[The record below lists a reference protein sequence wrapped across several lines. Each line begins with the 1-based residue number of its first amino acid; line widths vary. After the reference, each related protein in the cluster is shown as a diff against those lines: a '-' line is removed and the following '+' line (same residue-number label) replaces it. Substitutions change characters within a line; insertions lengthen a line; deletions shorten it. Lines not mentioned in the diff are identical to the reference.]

1 MTSNFNPQFSKIGEI
16 LVNNGK
22 ATESGI
28 NEALAQQK
36 TTNDKLGLTLIE
48 MGFIEEDDFTNAYSQ
63 QLGYRKADNFILLE
77 ADSTVAALIPEDF
90 ARENRVLG
98 VSKNDTT
105 IVVAMEDPEDVVA
118 IDSIK
123 RLTSLNPDIL
133 VVGPT
138 LLEKSLDKV
147 YGDIQKTI
155 EVAETIDSITVVSG
169 EEGSQ
174 ELVDL
179 SPDKA
184 SDEDAP
190 IVKLVNLIFIESIK
204 ERATDIHI
212 EPMEKQV
219 YIRIRVDG
227 VLQTIMTPP
236 VSSLSGLVTRIKILS
251 NLNIA
256 EKRLP
261 QDGRFSIKSPGKD
274 IDIRVSILPTVYG
287 EKVVMRLLDKTGF
300 DFNLKSLG
308 FPQRNLGTF
317 KKVINQPYG
326 LVVVS
331 GPTGSGKSTSLYAAL
346 KEIKSDR
353 TNITTVEDPVEYQ
366 LDGVNQVQVFEDIGL
381 TFGATLR
388 SILRQDPDVLLIGEI
403 RDEETA
409 DIAVKF
415 ALTGH
420 LVFSTVHANDAPGT
434 ITRLLDIGIAP
445 FLVGSC
451 LNLVMAQRLVRKIC
465 DKCKEGYT
473 PTNEELALVGLD
485 SSKINGSLFHGKG
498 CADCRNTGYKGRLAI
513 FEMIPMARDLRKLV
527 FDNSNEDEIRQSAI
541 NNGMVTLRDA
551 GLERVLDGTT
561 SVEEILR
568 STVEELS
575 LIHI

>member
-1 MTSNFNPQFSKIGEI
+1 M
-16 LVNNGK
+16 
-22 ATESGI
+22 
-28 NEALAQQK
+28 
-36 TTNDKLGLTLIE
+36 
-48 MGFIEEDDFTNAYSQ
+48 
-63 QLGYRKADNFILLE
+63 
-77 ADSTVAALIPEDF
+77 IPEDF

-98 VSKNDTT
+98 ISSNDTT
-105 IVVAMEDPEDVVA
+105 IVVAMEDPDDVVSV
-118 IDSIK
+118 DSIK
-123 RLTSLNPDIL
+123 RLTNLNPDII
-133 VVGPT
+133 VAGPS
-138 LLEKSLDKV
+138 LLESALDKV
-147 YGDIQKTI
+147 YGEIQKTA
-155 EVAETIDSITVVSG
+155 EVTETIDSITVISG

-174 ELVDL
+174 EEVDL
-179 SPDKA
+179 TPDKA

-190 IVKLVNLIFIESIK
+190 IVKLVNLIFQESIK

-212 EPMEKQV
+212 EPMEAQV
-219 YIRIRVDG
+219 YVRIRIDG

-236 VSSLSGLVTRIKILS
+236 ITSLSGLVTRIKILS

-261 QDGRFSIKSPGKD
+261 QDGRFSVKSPGKD

-300 DFNLKSLG
+300 DFNLTSLG
-308 FPQRNLGTF
+308 FPKTNLGTF

-326 LVVVS
+326 MVVVS

-346 KEIKSDR
+346 KEIKSER

-381 TFGATLR
+381 TFGSTLR

-403 RDEETA
+403 RDGETA

-451 LNLVMAQRLVRKIC
+451 LNLVMAQRLVRRLC
-465 DKCKEGYT
+465 ADCKEEYS
-473 PTNEELALVGLD
+473 PSSEELAVVGLD
-485 SSKINGSLFHGKG
+485 QKKINGPMYQGKG
-498 CADCRNTGYKGRLAI
+498 CAECRNTGYKGRLAI

-527 FDNSNEDEIRQSAI
+527 FDNANEDEIRQTALD
-541 NNGMVTLRDA
+541 NGMTTLRDA
-551 GLERVLDGTT
+551 GLARVLDGTT
-561 SVEEILR
+561 SIEEIMR
-568 STVEELS
+568 STVEDL
-575 LIHI
+575 

>member
-1 MTSNFNPQFSKIGEI
+1 MSSNFNPQFAKLGEI
-16 LVNNGK
+16 LIKNGK
-22 ATESGI
+22 TTESGV
-28 NEALAQQK
+28 NDALAEQK
-36 TTNDKLGLTLIE
+36 VTNGKIGTTLIE
-48 MGFIEEDDFTNAYSQ
+48 MGYIEEDDFISAYAD
-63 QLGYRKADNFILLE
+63 QLGYRKADNFMLLE
-77 ADSTVAALIPEDF
+77 ADSAVASLVPEDF
-90 ARENRVLG
+90 ARENRVLA
-98 VSKNDTT
+98 VQKSETT
-105 IVVAMEDPEDVVA
+105 ITVAMEDPEDVVA
-118 IDSIK
+118 VDSVK
-123 RLTSLNPDIL
+123 RLTNLNPDIL
-133 VVGPT
+133 VVGPS
-138 LLEKSLDKV
+138 LLEKAMDKV
-147 YGDIQKTI
+147 YGEIQKTA
-155 EVAETIDSITVVSG
+155 EVAETIDNITVVSG
-169 EEGSQ
+169 DEGSQ
-174 ELVDL
+174 EEVDL

-190 IVKLVNLIFIESIK
+190 IVKLVNLIFMESIK

-219 YIRIRVDG
+219 YIRIRIDG

-236 VSSLSGLVTRIKILS
+236 VASLSGLVTRIKILS

-261 QDGRFSIKSPGKD
+261 QDGRFSIKAPGKD

-287 EKVVMRLLDKTGF
+287 EKIVMRLLDKTGF
-300 DFNLKSLG
+300 DFNLTSLG
-308 FPQRNLGTF
+308 FPKQNLGTF
-317 KKVINQPYG
+317 KKVIKQPYG
-326 LVVVS
+326 MVVVS

-346 KEIKSDR
+346 KEIKSER

-381 TFGATLR
+381 TFGSTLR

-403 RDEETA
+403 RDGETA

-451 LNLVMAQRLVRKIC
+451 LNLVMAQRLVRRLC
-465 DKCKEGYT
+465 NNCKEQYT
-473 PTNEELALVGLD
+473 PTKQELGLVSLD
-485 SSKINGSLFHGKG
+485 PSKVPGKLYKAKG
-498 CADCRNTGYKGRLAI
+498 CAECRNTGYKGRLAI

-527 FDNSNEDEIRQSAI
+527 FENANEDEIRQASLD
-541 NNGMVTLRDA
+541 NGMETLREA
-551 GLERVLDGTT
+551 GLARVLDGTT
-561 SVEEILR
+561 SIEEVLR
-568 STVEELS
+568 STVEDL
-575 LIHI
+575 

>member
-1 MTSNFNPQFSKIGEI
+1 MSADFNPQFSKLGEI

-28 NEALAQQK
+28 NEALVQQK
-36 TTNDKLGLTLIE
+36 TTNEKIGTTLIE
-48 MGFIEEDDFTNAYSQ
+48 MGLLEEDDFATAYGQ
-63 QLGYRKADNFILLE
+63 QLGYKKADNFILLE
-77 ADSTVAALIPEDF
+77 ADSEVAALIPEDF

-98 VSKNDTT
+98 VSSNDTT

-133 VVGPT
+133 VAGPS
-138 LLEKSLDKV
+138 LLEKALDKV
-147 YGDIQKTI
+147 YGEIQKTA
-155 EVAETIDSITVVSG
+155 EVEQTIDSITVVSG
-169 EEGSQ
+169 DEGSQ
-174 ELVDL
+174 EEVDL

-184 SDEDAP
+184 SEEDAP
-190 IVKLVNLIFIESIK
+190 IVKLVNLIFQESIK

-212 EPMEKQV
+212 EPMENQV
-219 YIRIRVDG
+219 YIRIRIDG

-236 VSSLSGLVTRIKILS
+236 IASLSGLVTRIKILS

-261 QDGRFSIKSPGKD
+261 QDGRFSVKAPGKD

-300 DFNLKSLG
+300 DFNLTSLG
-308 FPQRNLGTF
+308 FPKRNLNTF

-326 LVVVS
+326 MVVVS

-346 KEIKSDR
+346 KEIKSEK

-381 TFGATLR
+381 TFGSTLR

-403 RDEETA
+403 RDGETA

-451 LNLVMAQRLVRKIC
+451 LNLVMAQRLVRRLC
-465 DKCKEGYT
+465 NNCKEEYV
-473 PTNEELALVGLD
+473 PSKQELGLVGLD
-485 SSKINGSLFHGKG
+485 PSSVPKALYKAKG
-498 CADCRNTGYKGRLAI
+498 CAECRNTGYKGRLAI
-513 FEMIPMARDLRKLV
+513 FEMIPMARELRKLV
-527 FDNSNEDEIRQSAI
+527 FDNANEDEIRQAALD
-541 NNGMVTLRDA
+541 NEMVTLREA

-561 SVEEILR
+561 SIEEVLR
-568 STVEELS
+568 STVEDL
-575 LIHI
+575 

>member
-1 MTSNFNPQFSKIGEI
+1 MSADFNPQFSKLGEI

-28 NEALAQQK
+28 NEALVQQK
-36 TTNDKLGLTLIE
+36 TTNEKIGTTLIE
-48 MGFIEEDDFTNAYSQ
+48 MGLLEEDDFTTAYGQ
-63 QLGYRKADNFILLE
+63 QLGYKKADNFILLE
-77 ADSTVAALIPEDF
+77 ADSKVAALIPEDF

-98 VSKNDTT
+98 VSSNDTT

-133 VVGPT
+133 VAGPS
-138 LLEKSLDKV
+138 LLEKALDKV
-147 YGDIQKTI
+147 YGEIQKTA
-155 EVAETIDSITVVSG
+155 EVEQTIDSITVVSG
-169 EEGSQ
+169 DEGSQ
-174 ELVDL
+174 EEVDL
-179 SPDKA
+179 SPEKA
-184 SDEDAP
+184 SEEDAP
-190 IVKLVNLIFIESIK
+190 IVKLVNLIFQESIK

-212 EPMEKQV
+212 EPMENQV
-219 YIRIRVDG
+219 YIRIRIDG

-236 VSSLSGLVTRIKILS
+236 IASLSGLVTRIKILS

-261 QDGRFSIKSPGKD
+261 QDGRFSVKAPGKD

-300 DFNLKSLG
+300 DFNLTSLG
-308 FPQRNLGTF
+308 FPKRNLNTF

-326 LVVVS
+326 MVVVS

-346 KEIKSDR
+346 KEIKSEK

-381 TFGATLR
+381 TFGSTLR

-403 RDEETA
+403 RDGETA

-415 ALTGH
+415 SLTGH

-451 LNLVMAQRLVRKIC
+451 LNLVMAQRLVRRIC
-465 DKCKEGYT
+465 KNCKEEYKAS
-473 PTNEELALVGLD
+473 NEELKLVGLD
-485 SSKINGSLFHGKG
+485 PSKVDSPLYKGKG
-498 CADCRNTGYKGRLAI
+498 CAECRNTGYKGRLAI

-527 FDNSNEDEIRQSAI
+527 FDNANEDEIRQSALD
-541 NNGMVTLRDA
+541 NGMVTLREA

-561 SVEEILR
+561 SVEEVLR
-568 STVEELS
+568 STVEEL
-575 LIHI
+575 

>member
-1 MTSNFNPQFSKIGEI
+1 MENFNPQFAKLGEI
-16 LVNNGK
+16 LINNGK

-28 NEALAQQK
+28 NEALVQQK
-36 TTNDKLGLTLIE
+36 TTNEKLGVTLIE
-48 MGFIEEDDFTNAYSQ
+48 MGFIEEDDFTTAYGQ
-63 QLGYRKADNFILLE
+63 QLGFKKADNFILLE
-77 ADSTVAALIPEDF
+77 ADSSVAALIPEDF

-98 VSKNDTT
+98 ISKNETT
-105 IVVAMEDPEDVVA
+105 IVVAMEDPEDVVSV
-118 IDSIK
+118 DSVK
-123 RLTSLNPDIL
+123 RLTNLTPEIL
-133 VVGPT
+133 VSGPD
-138 LLEKSLDKV
+138 LLQKALDKV
-147 YGDIQKTI
+147 YGEIQKTA
-155 EVAETIDSITVVSG
+155 EVAETIDNITVVSG
-169 EEGSQ
+169 DEGSQ
-174 ELVDL
+174 EEVDL
-179 SPDKA
+179 SPEKA

-190 IVKLVNLIFIESIK
+190 IVKLVNLIFQESIK

-212 EPMEKQV
+212 EPMEEKV
-219 YIRIRVDG
+219 YIRIRIDG

-236 VSSLSGLVTRIKILS
+236 IASLSGLVTRIKILS

-261 QDGRFSIKSPGKD
+261 QDGRFSVKSPGKD

-300 DFNLKSLG
+300 DFNLASLG
-308 FPQRNLGTF
+308 FPKQNLGTF

-326 LVVVS
+326 MVVVS

-346 KEIKSDR
+346 KEIKSER

-381 TFGATLR
+381 TFGSTLR

-403 RDEETA
+403 RDGETA

-451 LNLVMAQRLVRKIC
+451 LNLVMAQRLVRRLC
-465 DKCKEGYT
+465 NNCKEEYK
-473 PTNEELALVGLD
+473 PSKEELGLVGLD
-485 SSKINGSLFHGKG
+485 PSRIPKTLYKAKG
-498 CADCRNTGYKGRLAI
+498 CPECRNTGYKGRLAI
-513 FEMIPMARDLRKLV
+513 FEMIPMARELRKLV
-527 FDNSNEDEIRQSAI
+527 FDNANEDEIRQASLK
-541 NNGMVTLRDA
+541 NGMETLREA
-551 GLERVLDGTT
+551 GIARILDGTT
-561 SVEEILR
+561 SIEEVLR
-568 STVEELS
+568 STVEDL
-575 LIHI
+575 

>member
-1 MTSNFNPQFSKIGEI
+1 MSTNFNPQFSKLGEI
-16 LVNNGK
+16 LINNGK
-22 ATESGI
+22 ATESNI

-36 TTNDKLGLTLIE
+36 TTSDKLGVTLIE
-48 MGFIEEDDFTNAYSQ
+48 MGFIEEDDFTTAYSQ

-77 ADSTVAALIPEDF
+77 ADSSVAALIPEDF
-90 ARENRVLG
+90 ARENRLLG
-98 VSKNDTT
+98 ISKNETT

-123 RLTSLNPDIL
+123 RLTKLNPDIL
-133 VVGPT
+133 VSGPT

-147 YGDIQKTI
+147 YGDIQKTA
-155 EVAETIDSITVVSG
+155 EVAQTIDSITVVSG

-227 VLQTIMTPP
+227 VLQIIMTPP

-300 DFNLKSLG
+300 DFNLTSLG
-308 FPQRNLGTF
+308 FPKRNLGVF

-403 RDEETA
+403 RDAETA

-465 DKCKEGYT
+465 EKCKEEYK

-485 SSKINGSLFHGKG
+485 SSKVAGPLYHGKG
-498 CADCRNTGYKGRLAI
+498 CTECRNTGYRGRLAI

-527 FDNSNEDEIRQSAI
+527 FDNANEDEVRQSALK
-541 NNGMVTLRDA
+541 NGMVTLRDA

-561 SVEEILR
+561 SLEEILR
-568 STVEELS
+568 STVEDL
-575 LIHI
+575 

>member
-1 MTSNFNPQFSKIGEI
+1 MSSNFNPQFAKLGEI
-16 LVNNGK
+16 LIKNGK
-22 ATESGI
+22 TTESGV
-28 NEALAQQK
+28 NDALAEQK
-36 TTNDKLGLTLIE
+36 VTNGKIGSTLIE
-48 MGFIEEDDFTNAYSQ
+48 MGYIEEDDFISAYAD
-63 QLGYRKADNFILLE
+63 QLGYRKADNFMLLE
-77 ADSTVAALIPEDF
+77 ADSAVASLVPEDF
-90 ARENRVLG
+90 ARENRVLA
-98 VSKNDTT
+98 VQKSETT
-105 IVVAMEDPEDVVA
+105 ITVAMEDPEDVVA
-118 IDSIK
+118 VDSVK
-123 RLTSLNPDIL
+123 RLTNLNPDIL
-133 VVGPT
+133 VVGPS
-138 LLEKSLDKV
+138 LLEKAMDKV
-147 YGDIQKTI
+147 YGEIQKTA
-155 EVAETIDSITVVSG
+155 EVAETIDNITVVSG
-169 EEGSQ
+169 DEGSQ
-174 ELVDL
+174 EEVDL

-190 IVKLVNLIFIESIK
+190 IVKLVNLIFMESIK

-219 YIRIRVDG
+219 YIRIRIDG

-236 VSSLSGLVTRIKILS
+236 VASLSGLVTRIKILS

-261 QDGRFSIKSPGKD
+261 QDGRFSIKAPGKD

-287 EKVVMRLLDKTGF
+287 EKIVMRLLDKTGF
-300 DFNLKSLG
+300 DFNLTSLG
-308 FPQRNLGTF
+308 FPKQNLGTF
-317 KKVINQPYG
+317 KKVIKQPYG
-326 LVVVS
+326 MVVVS

-346 KEIKSDR
+346 KEIKSER

-381 TFGATLR
+381 TFGSTLR

-403 RDEETA
+403 RDGETA

-451 LNLVMAQRLVRKIC
+451 LNLVMAQRLVRRLC
-465 DKCKEGYT
+465 NNCKEQYT
-473 PTNEELALVGLD
+473 PTKQELGLVGLD
-485 SSKINGSLFHGKG
+485 PSKVPGKLYKAKG
-498 CADCRNTGYKGRLAI
+498 CAECRNTGYKGRLAI

-527 FDNSNEDEIRQSAI
+527 FENANEDEIRQASL
-541 NNGMVTLRDA
+541 NNGMETLREA
-551 GLERVLDGTT
+551 GLARVLDGTT
-561 SVEEILR
+561 SIEEVLR
-568 STVEELS
+568 STVEDL
-575 LIHI
+575 

>member
-1 MTSNFNPQFSKIGEI
+1 MTADFNPQFSKIGEI

-28 NEALAQQK
+28 NEGLVQQK
-36 TTNDKLGLTLIE
+36 TTNEKIGTTLIE
-48 MGFIEEDDFTNAYSQ
+48 MGLIEEDDFATAYGQ
-63 QLGYRKADNFILLE
+63 QLGYKKADNFILLE
-77 ADSTVAALIPEDF
+77 ADSKVAALIPEDF

-98 VSKNDTT
+98 VSSSDTT

-123 RLTSLNPDIL
+123 RLTNLNPDIL
-133 VVGPT
+133 VAGPT
-138 LLEKSLDKV
+138 LLEKALDKV
-147 YGDIQKTI
+147 YGEIQKTA
-155 EVAETIDSITVVSG
+155 EVEQTIDSITVVSG
-169 EEGSQ
+169 DEGSQ
-174 ELVDL
+174 EEVDL

-184 SDEDAP
+184 SEEDAP
-190 IVKLVNLIFIESIK
+190 IVKLVNLIFQESIK

-212 EPMEKQV
+212 EPMEQQV
-219 YIRIRVDG
+219 YIRIRIDG

-236 VSSLSGLVTRIKILS
+236 IASLSGLVTRIKILS

-261 QDGRFSIKSPGKD
+261 QDGRFSVKSPGKD

-300 DFNLKSLG
+300 DFNLTSLG
-308 FPQRNLGTF
+308 FPKQNLNTF

-326 LVVVS
+326 MVVVS

-346 KEIKSDR
+346 KEIKSER

-381 TFGATLR
+381 TFGSTLR

-403 RDEETA
+403 RDGETA

-415 ALTGH
+415 SLTGH

-451 LNLVMAQRLVRKIC
+451 LNLVMAQRLVRRIC
-465 DKCKEGYT
+465 TNCKEEYE
-473 PTNEELALVGLD
+473 PTKEELVLVGLEPGKVD
-485 SSKINGSLFHGKG
+485 GPLYKGKG
-498 CADCRNTGYKGRLAI
+498 CAECRNTGYKGRLAI
-513 FEMIPMARDLRKLV
+513 FEMIPMARELRKLV
-527 FDNSNEDEIRQSAI
+527 FDNANEDEIRQTALD
-541 NNGMVTLRDA
+541 NGMTTLRDA

-561 SVEEILR
+561 SVEEVLR
-568 STVEELS
+568 STVEDL
-575 LIHI
+575 